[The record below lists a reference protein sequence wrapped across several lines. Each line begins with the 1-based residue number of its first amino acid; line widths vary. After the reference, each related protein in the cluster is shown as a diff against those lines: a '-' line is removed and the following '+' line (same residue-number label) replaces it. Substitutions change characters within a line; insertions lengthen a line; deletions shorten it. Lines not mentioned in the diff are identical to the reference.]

1 MAELFNKILI
11 ILKYVRIPKE
21 WNLFRLF
28 QCILISNW
36 HGRIADIWINRLKS
50 FKYKHHVGLDILFL
64 KCVKNKSMNFSNL
77 IFLRISY
84 MSHVLSHFHHF
95 LSPLQLLQ
103 SSSNP
108 LLNLRPLFLCYCYIC
123 YIHVHITYICVHM
136 YICESIEYS
145 SYLCMFRT
153 DNVQLDN
160 LSGVKRNG
168 TWKAFIVTN
177 WSNYVCMYVQL
188 YTHVYVCICP
198 FVHVCMVYAFTY
210 MLLFS
215 DYIKVLLFLFFFY
228 IKHGIICS
236 PH

>member
-1 MAELFNKILI
+1 MGI
-11 ILKYVRIPKE
+11 
-21 WNLFRLF
+21 
-28 QCILISNW
+28 
-36 HGRIADIWINRLKS
+36 
-50 FKYKHHVGLDILFL
+50 DILFL

-84 MSHVLSHFHHF
+84 MSHVLPHFHHF

-160 LSGVKRNG
+160 LSGVNRNG

-177 WSNYVCMYVQL
+177 CSNYVCMYVQL
-188 YTHVYVCICP
+188 YTHVYVCICA

-215 DYIKVLLFLFFFY
+215 DYIKVLLFLFFSILNMESSVVHTNSVQWNMCTCFNALLTWV
-228 IKHGIICS
+228 IWFKKLRDNICS
-236 PH
+236 FSMLCKCLAYKDF